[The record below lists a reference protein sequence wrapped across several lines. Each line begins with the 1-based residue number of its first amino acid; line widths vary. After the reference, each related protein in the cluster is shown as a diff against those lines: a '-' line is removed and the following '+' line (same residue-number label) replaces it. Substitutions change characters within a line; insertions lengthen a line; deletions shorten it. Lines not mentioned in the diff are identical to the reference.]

1 MITIS
6 VCMIVKNE
14 EKRLRA
20 CLDSLRPIADEFVIV
35 DTGSTD
41 STKAIAMEYTDLI
54 YDFPWIDDFAAAR
67 NFAFSKTTKEY
78 IYSADADEVIDAD
91 NIRLFLRVKEFL
103 PPETEIVQMHYLNLM
118 EENTVYS
125 SKRELRPKLYKRLRT
140 FEWVNPI
147 HETVRLA
154 PAVYDSDIEIQ
165 HLAEGNHVRRD
176 LATFRKALDRGMR
189 LDKTLHS
196 MYAKELFI
204 AGDNDDLAVSVPFF
218 EGSLDDPARSDDE
231 RREARC
237 VLARAYRV
245 GGRTADFVR
254 LCLREALITPCAEMC
269 AEIGRYFFDSGNYA
283 EALCWLNDAVF
294 ETQPVIS
301 IFVQGSENLNLL
313 ADCFE
318 KTGDPESAAK
328 YRKLAEEWEMP
339 ETV

>member
-1 MITIS
+1 
-6 VCMIVKNE
+6 
-14 EKRLRA
+14 
-20 CLDSLRPIADEFVIV
+20 
-35 DTGSTD
+35 
-41 STKAIAMEYTDLI
+41 
-54 YDFPWIDDFAAAR
+54 
-67 NFAFSKTTKEY
+67 
-78 IYSADADEVIDAD
+78 
-91 NIRLFLRVKEFL
+91 
-103 PPETEIVQMHYLNLM
+103 
-118 EENTVYS
+118 
-125 SKRELRPKLYKRLRT
+125 
-140 FEWVNPI
+140 
-147 HETVRLA
+147 
-154 PAVYDSDIEIQ
+154 
-165 HLAEGNHVRRD
+165 
-176 LATFRKALDRGMR
+176 MR

-204 AGDNDDLAVSVPFF
+204 AGGNDDLAVSVPFF

-245 GGRTADFVR
+245 GGRIADFVR

-328 YRKLAEEWEMP
+328 YRKMAEEWEMP